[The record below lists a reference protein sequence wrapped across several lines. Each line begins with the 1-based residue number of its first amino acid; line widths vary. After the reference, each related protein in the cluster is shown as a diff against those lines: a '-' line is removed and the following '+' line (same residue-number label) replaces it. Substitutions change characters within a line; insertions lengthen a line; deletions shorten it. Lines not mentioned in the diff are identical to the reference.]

1 MTHPQDGE
9 TSLVQSAAPQGAER
23 APAAPSGPVV
33 PGATSKDRMRLT
45 RQRRRQ
51 GLRCV
56 VIEIREREIDALIRR
71 KRLAPDDHAN
81 LAAIRKALY
90 GFLDDNLG

>member
-1 MTHPQDGE
+1 LTLPEDGE
-9 TSLVQSAAPQGAER
+9 THLPPSAAPREAARE
-23 APAAPSGPVV
+23 PAAPSGQEADGPSS
-33 PGATSKDRMRLT
+33 AERMRLT

-71 KRLAPDDHAN
+71 KRLAPDDRASR
-81 LAAIRKALY
+81 AAIREAIH